1 MRSGFG
7 KLAIFVSSVSFERI
21 VLLRMG
27 RFTLSCVLK
36 MAFHGPLDDC
46 FLKKVEKNSPTFF
59 GKQTPET
66 SILQIHMEYVDSM
79 KALEQL
85 SKPRR
90 SSGKQQ
96 SLGTSG
102 NVLPRKSQTM
112 KLEDKLNLEKSSCS
126 YADLHH
132 EITKNVRDPQKQQ
145 IDGKNIDEDEL
156 VKYMSK
162 LPSYLQRGKTVQEKA
177 LNVGVLDWGLL
188 ERWQNGH
195 KQMPYRNSRY
205 SPSSSNTSSSFSTDG
220 SPTYSTRG
228 HSCSPSRQR
237 TSRPSL
243 QAHPMEGPSQVK
255 SRGASVG
262 TFEPVE
268 TAQSGTMTITEKFIV
283 PTPALCKKHL
293 DTKLEQSKK
302 SELKLKRE
310 RDPVSRNVNND
321 NNSDMESQT
330 RKTQGVECLNNEKI
344 QKPNSK
350 NFENTPKG
358 CKTIVLI
365 LPKSLPENCHS
376 GEPPNSNSTIFT
388 GQKLEGCKKASLAD
402 VNSDIPQL
410 GPLPSE
416 NGIKES
422 QVEYLST
429 SDSGAVKMSC
439 SSGSSYSTLVSPKV
453 GLNPSRSSNL
463 AAKRS
468 VVVPTCSNS
477 VEHAKASEKS
487 SNKVRAEKV
496 RSTSPFYRFTIT
508 GKMSKS
514 SSLKD
519 DLKACDQGSTNVSTK
534 SVARN
539 SLSSA
544 DNDSTSGKCN
554 ATSRKSSPL
563 RRFLDPLLKPKA
575 ENCHQSVEPLKRGSV
590 PTDRPCK
597 SADGRHVSMAL
608 RPGKVKLDMAGC
620 KTVNVNELAQG
631 KKPGPTVHALLR
643 VAVKNGLPLFTF
655 AVDKES
661 NILAATVKKLNATK
675 NDGCSFIYTFLTIQD
690 MKKKNGSWIGQGSK
704 GKSHDYTSNVV
715 AQMKVSDSRFS
726 NLSTQNKFKIREF
739 VLFSVGLKQSDNQS
753 SDFQPNNELAA
764 IVVKIA
770 KKTNNPSSVKEGPG
784 YASQS
789 DLESLL
795 EHRSHSNSLD
805 DVHCHSFFS
814 SQDFV
819 STTVILPSAIH
830 SLPSKGG
837 PSSLVERWSSG
848 GSCDCGG
855 WDMGCKLRILAN
867 RNEERGQE
875 NQLFFSLSP
884 FKEGAYSVEFNSSLS
899 ILQAFSICVA
909 ALESRKLCERL
920 DPSNSSEEKTCGE
933 PILVENAGTSAG
945 SVIEAEVPSYIYPPL
960 SPVGRV

>member
-1 MRSGFG
+1 M
-7 KLAIFVSSVSFERI
+7 
-21 VLLRMG
+21 
-27 RFTLSCVLK
+27 
-36 MAFHGPLDDC
+36 D
-46 FLKKVEKNSPTFF
+46 
-59 GKQTPET
+59 
-66 SILQIHMEYVDSM
+66 
-79 KALEQL
+79 QL

-90 SSGKQQ
+90 SSGKKQ

-102 NVLPRKSQTM
+102 NVLPCKSQAL
-112 KLEDKLNLEKSSCS
+112 KLEDKLKLEKSSCS
-126 YADLHH
+126 YADLHR
-132 EITKNVRDPQKQQ
+132 EITKNPQKQQ
-145 IDGKNIDEDEL
+145 IDGKKIDEDEL

-162 LPSYLQRGKTVQEKA
+162 LPSYLQRGKTLQEKA

-188 ERWQNGH
+188 ERWQYGH

-228 HSCSPSRQR
+228 HSCSPSRQM

-243 QAHPMEGPSQVK
+243 QVHLMEHPMEGPSQVK
-255 SRGASVG
+255 SHGASVA
-262 TFEPVE
+262 TFEPNE
-268 TAQSGTMTITEKFIV
+268 TTQSGTINIPEKFIV
-283 PTPALCKKHL
+283 PAPALCKKHP
-293 DTKLEQSKK
+293 DAKLEKCKK
-302 SELKLKRE
+302 SELDQKRE
-310 RDPVSRNVNND
+310 RDTVSKNVNND
-321 NNSDMESQT
+321 QNSDMALQT
-330 RKTQGVECLNNEKI
+330 TKTQGVECLNIEKI
-344 QKPNSK
+344 QKPNLKS
-350 NFENTPKG
+350 FENTPKG

-365 LPKSLPENCHS
+365 LPRSLPESNHP
-376 GEPPNSNSTIFT
+376 GELQNSNLTAFA
-388 GQKLEGCKKASLAD
+388 GQKSEGCKKACMAER
-402 VNSDIPQL
+402 NSDIPHSC
-410 GPLPSE
+410 PLPS
-416 NGIKES
+416 GVGVKES
-422 QVEYLST
+422 QVEHLST
-429 SDSGAVKMSC
+429 LGSGAVKTNC
-439 SSGSSYSTLVSPKV
+439 SSGSSYSASVSPKV
-453 GLNPSRSSNL
+453 RLNLPRGSNL
-463 AAKRS
+463 AAKKS
-468 VVVPTCSNS
+468 VVAPACSTS
-477 VEHAKASEKS
+477 VENSKASEMN
-487 SNKVRAEKV
+487 SNKARAEKV

-519 DLKACDQGSTNVSTK
+519 NFNAGHQGSTDVSAK
-534 SVARN
+534 SVTPN

-544 DNDSTSGKCN
+544 GNDSTSGKSN

-631 KKPGPTVHALLR
+631 KKPGPTVHALFR

-655 AVDKES
+655 AIDKES

-675 NDGCSFIYTFLTIQD
+675 NDGSSFIYTFFTIQD

-704 GKSHDYTSNVV
+704 GKGHDYTSNVV
-715 AQMKVSDSRFS
+715 AQMKVSDFRFS
-726 NLSTQNKFKIREF
+726 NLSTQNKFKMREF
-739 VLFSVGLKQSDNQS
+739 VLFSVNLRQSDNQT
-753 SDFQPNNELAA
+753 SDFQPNDELAA

-770 KKTNNPSSVKEGPG
+770 KKTNNPSSVKEGPEN
-784 YASQS
+784 ASLS
-789 DLESLL
+789 DSECLL

-805 DVHCHSFFS
+805 DVQCHSFFS

-867 RNEERGQE
+867 QNKAHKKLSVSKGCPITDRLELFPQEGGQE

-884 FKEGAYSVEFNSSLS
+884 FKEGVYSVEFNSSLS
-899 ILQAFSICVA
+899 ILQAFSICIA
-909 ALESRKLCERL
+909 ALDSRKLCERSE
-920 DPSNSSEEKTCGE
+920 PSKSLEEKTCGE

-945 SVIEAEVPSYIYPPL
+945 SVIEAEVPSYISYPPL